1 MKTKK
6 SIAAIIFSLLLSP
19 VTVLAQEAQSI
30 NSGDTA
36 WMIVATALVLF
47 MTIPGLSLFY
57 AGLVRKKNV
66 LSIFVQCFAIT
77 CLMSILWIM
86 YGYSVAF
93 DSTGM
98 VEGTFNIRSLFGG
111 LDKAFLS
118 GISADS
124 VSGTIPETVFIIFQ
138 MTFAIITP
146 ALMVGAFA
154 ERMKFS
160 AVMAFTAIWFT
171 FSYLPICHM
180 AWAGGG
186 ALFHNWGVLDFAG
199 GTVVHINAGIAGL
212 IACIMVG
219 KRHGHG
225 SIAML
230 PHNVP
235 FTLIGTGMLWVGWF
249 GFNAGSELA
258 ADGAAG
264 MAMLVTHTATATAAI
279 SWAIVEWIRAGKPTA
294 VGIATGAVAGLVAIT
309 PASGTAGP
317 MGALLIGSVSGTLCY
332 FTATSMK
339 RAFGYDDSLDVFGVH
354 GVGGIVGA
362 LLTGLCA
369 AEFMGGAGI
378 NTASVGAQIW
388 AQMKSIFVTI
398 IWSGAV
404 SLAALKF
411 IDMVIGIRASE
422 EDEVQGLDISHHEET
437 GYGW

>member
-1 MKTKK
+1 
-6 SIAAIIFSLLLSP
+6 
-19 VTVLAQEAQSI
+19 
-30 NSGDTA
+30 
-36 WMIVATALVLF
+36 
-47 MTIPGLSLFY
+47 
-57 AGLVRKKNV
+57 
-66 LSIFVQCFAIT
+66 
-77 CLMSILWIM
+77 
-86 YGYSVAF
+86 
-93 DSTGM
+93 
-98 VEGTFNIRSLFGG
+98 
-111 LDKAFLS
+111 
-118 GISADS
+118 
-124 VSGTIPETVFIIFQ
+124 

-160 AVMAFTAIWFT
+160 AVMVFTAIWFT
-171 FSYLPICHM
+171 FSYLPVCHM
-180 AWAGGG
+180 AWGGSG
-186 ALFHNWGVLDFAG
+186 ALFDNWGVLDFAG

-225 SIAML
+225 TTAML

-249 GFNAGSELA
+249 GFNAGSQLA

-264 MAMLVTHTATATAAI
+264 MAMLVTHIATATAAL
-279 SWAIVEWIRAGKPTA
+279 SWTAVEWIRAGKPTA

-317 MGALLIGSVSGTLCY
+317 MGALLIGSVSGSLRY

-362 LLTGLCA
+362 VLTGLCA

-378 NTASVGAQIW
+378 NASSVGTQIW
-388 AQMKSIFVTI
+388 AQIKSIIVTI
-398 IWSGAV
+398 LWSGVV
-404 SLAALKF
+404 SVIALKA
-411 IDMVIGIRASE
+411 IDAVIGIRAKE
-422 EDEVQGLDISHHEET
+422 EEEVQGLDLSHHEEA